1 MFFQPWI
8 GENGA
13 GGPMTRRFTLVEL
26 MIVIAI
32 VAILAA
38 IAVPMVAFAQLKA
51 KRAEAPLNLEGMMAA
66 IVAYHAAWNDPP
78 AGNSGF
84 QPSSLPGKA
93 LRPWDDGS
101 IPTQFSVTG
110 FVPDGQVRGRYYY
123 QDNVTNRTVWTYM
136 DVDGDTRTYTLYQSF
151 DVTTG
156 TKGPAYPSCSSGSL
170 DDCY

>member
-1 MFFQPWI
+1 M
-8 GENGA
+8 
-13 GGPMTRRFTLVEL
+13 RRGFTLVEL

-38 IAVPMVAFAQLKA
+38 IAIPMVAFAQEKA
-51 KRAEAPLNLEGMMAA
+51 KRAEAPLNLEGMIAA
-66 IVAYHAAWNDPP
+66 IAAYHAAWNDPP

-101 IPTQFSVTG
+101 IPTQFTSMG
-110 FVPDGQVRGRYYY
+110 FVPDGMVRGRYFY
-123 QDNVTNRTVWTYM
+123 QDNVTDRTIWTYM
-136 DVDGDTRTYTLYQSF
+136 DVDGDTRTYTLYQAF

-156 TKGPAYPSCSSGSL
+156 KKGSPFAFCSSGPV
-170 DDCY
+170 DNCY

>member
-1 MFFQPWI
+1 M
-8 GENGA
+8 G
-13 GGPMTRRFTLVEL
+13 RRFTLVEL

-32 VAILAA
+32 VTILAA
-38 IAVPMVAFAQLKA
+38 IALPMVAFAEQKA
-51 KRAEAPLNLEGMMAA
+51 KRSESSLNLEGMMAA
-66 IVAYHAAWNDPP
+66 IAAYHAAWNDPP

-101 IPTQFSVTG
+101 IPVQFTAMG
-110 FVPDGQVRGRYYY
+110 FVPDGLIRGRYYY
-123 QDNVTNRTVWTYM
+123 QDNITNRAIWTYM
-136 DVDGDTRTYTLYQSF
+136 DVDGDTRTYTLYQTF

-156 TKGPAYPSCSSGSL
+156 TKGSPVAFCSSGPI

>member
-1 MFFQPWI
+1 M
-8 GENGA
+8 G
-13 GGPMTRRFTLVEL
+13 RRFTLVEL
-26 MIVIAI
+26 MMVIAI

-38 IAVPMVAFAQLKA
+38 VAVPMVAFAQLKA
-51 KRAEAPLNLEGMMAA
+51 KRSEAQLNLEGMMAA

-101 IPTQFSVTG
+101 IPTQFSAMG
-110 FVPDGQVRGRYYY
+110 YVPEGDVRGRYYY
-123 QDNVTNRTVWTYM
+123 QDNVTNRTIWVYM
-136 DVDGDTRTYTLYQSF
+136 NVDGDGRTYQLYQGF
-151 DVTTG
+151 DITTA
-156 TKGPAYPSCSSGSL
+156 TKATPYAYCTSGPV